1 MDKSATPSLLGW
13 VVASYSVGQLVASP
27 CFGLW
32 SARRQAREPLVVSL
46 LLQVGSNLFY
56 AYVQSVSKDH
66 GGGYL
71 VVARVLMG
79 LASGEWVQSAG
90 CAMLLRCRAV

>member
-1 MDKSATPSLLGW
+1 M
-13 VVASYSVGQLVASP
+13 ASYSVGQLVASP

-56 AYVQSVSKDH
+56 AYMQSVSRDH

-71 VVARVLMG
+71 VLVRVLMG

-90 CAMLLRCRAV
+90 CAMLLRSRAV